1 MSVRASGKEVVFL
14 VQGVWD
20 LFQIYDLDF
29 NSSFC
34 VVLYRSL
41 PDKVPELL
49 AIFPSLWAALGFPP
63 RGDSARVVKRP
74 VTFCRVFF
82 LDRIFC
88 LGHEW

>member
-63 RGDSARVVKRP
+63 PPRRQCMGSE
-74 VTFCRVFF
+74 TSCNF
-82 LDRIFC
+82 LQGLFLRSD
-88 LGHEW
+88 LLPWS